1 MQTAESFPLMKTTF
15 LALGAALALAL
26 SACTSPVQ
34 TAGPTTSVS
43 PSAEESPATP
53 TVDRDPQGALPE
65 ITFDADGIPTMTPV
79 SADPP
84 SVISLRTLQAGS
96 GATVGD
102 DDYVTVDYAG
112 FLWSDGTQF
121 DSSYDRGAPASF
133 LLSKVVDGWTY
144 GLAGAKVGD
153 RVLLVVPPDYGYGD
167 LDNEDIPA
175 GSTLVFVVD
184 ILAATPIGAD
194 VLKDATPTGAA
205 LPAGL
210 TIEGDLGTEP
220 ALVFAADAPPPTEEQ
235 VILLAKG
242 AGAVIT
248 ESDTLL
254 YHIVGAYWGEE
265 SDSSW
270 AGDFQEMEAGGGEE
284 TIGQTVGSRIL
295 LAFPPDEETQDG
307 AYVVVLD
314 IVGAIPTDEQ

>member
-1 MQTAESFPLMKTTF
+1 MQTAESLSLMKTTI

-26 SACTSPVQ
+26 TACTSPVP
-34 TAGPTTSVS
+34 TAAPTPSAS
-43 PSAEESPATP
+43 PSADEAPATP
-53 TVDRDPQGALPE
+53 TVDRDPQGTLPE
-65 ITFDADGIPTMTPV
+65 ITFDADGIPSMTTVPG
-79 SADPP
+79 DPP
-84 SVISLRTLQAGS
+84 SAISLRTLQAGS
-96 GATVGD
+96 GATVGE
-102 DDYVTVDYAG
+102 DDYITVNYAG
-112 FLWSDGTQF
+112 FLWSDGTKF

-133 LLSKVVDGWTY
+133 LVRKVVDGWRY
-144 GLAGAKVGD
+144 GLPGTKVGD

-167 LDNEDIPA
+167 LDNETIPA
-175 GSTLVFVVD
+175 NSTLVFVVD
-184 ILAATPIGAD
+184 ILAATPINTD

-210 TIEGDLGTEP
+210 SIKGDLGTEP
-220 ALVFAADAPPPTEEQ
+220 TLTFAADAPPPSEEQ
-235 VILLAKG
+235 VIVLATG

-270 AGDFQEMEAGGGEE
+270 SGDLQEMEAADEV
-284 TIGQTVGSRIL
+284 IGQTVGSRIL
-295 LAFPPDEETQDG
+295 LTFPPDEQTQDG

-314 IVGAIPTDEQ
+314 LVGAIPSEDQ